1 MKIKNIL
8 LYGVTMLLLVSCA
21 NEDQQAASG
30 YGAINVQISADYQ
43 VVPVTRSTPS
53 PAETPE
59 NPDVNEFALKLVSTS
74 GSFTRSWDSLADFD
88 PAEKIPVG
96 SYTMSAY
103 HGDLEDEGFD
113 KPYYLGEADVTVR
126 DRENTPVEIHCTLAN
141 VKVTVEYSEAFKNYF
156 ADYATTVHATNGDY
170 VKFVKDETRAAYVKP
185 GKITIQ
191 TYLKKQNGI
200 ESTFE
205 PAAIEDAKPR
215 QHYRIKLDI
224 ADNAAGE
231 AQLNISFDETTETQ
245 PITIDISDEV
255 MEAPAPSFLPTGF
268 VPGTTL
274 EVKENSYPTEKA
286 VNLSLTA
293 KAGIASCT
301 LTTTSACLQS
311 KGWPREIDL
320 VGMNTENSTQLNRLG
335 LKTKGFGEM
344 GSKMGFIDF
353 SEVFAHLSSTDG
365 NDQHTFTLSAKDI
378 YGKVSETP
386 VTLSVKSIPVTFAL
400 QTPEAVYVGSKTAT
414 IPVEFDGEYIDQIKF
429 SYLDASGSKINSNST
444 VVSNEGNLYQIKISI
459 EATDKPVSVEASYAN
474 GAKTATTSIPVKTP
488 DFTITAEEY
497 DIWARRAI
505 VKLTATDPQYQEA
518 VEQYAVLYANSAGQ
532 WESVASTPSRGMYI
546 ITGLNPDTRYQ
557 LRGSCNSGQDN
568 VNYSGNYTLRT
579 EAAASVPN
587 GDFEEIA
594 QTISVQDMKQGG
606 RWSPTVGNPTYQ
618 STCSFTIQEPT
629 GWASVN
635 DKTCNLSASNQMSWF
650 VSPSTYNTTLSWT
663 GTVPGIPIFGG
674 GGTDTPD
681 IYKGLT
687 AQSGSNA
694 MVVRNTA
701 WDENGTSPEN
711 HYKTRTSAYYYS
723 ENVPTI
729 ANRSAGKL
737 FLGSYSYAGGSETYT
752 EGVGFTSRPSA
763 LKGWYKYTN
772 DNSDPAE
779 TGVVTVTLLNGQ
791 TVIGIGS
798 ANLSAAADY
807 TEFSVPVVYSV
818 TNQKATSLRIMITSS
833 NHASYTQSEETATI
847 KTTAYYSRYESTSRG
862 ATLTIDNLTF
872 TYE

>member
-274 EVKENSYPTEKA
+274 EVKENSYPAEKA

-320 VGMNTENSTQLNRLG
+320 VGMSTENSALLNRLG

-497 DIWARRAI
+497 DIWARRAS

-568 VNYSGNYTLRT
+568 VNYSGDCTLHT

-606 RWSPTVGNPTYQ
+606 QYSVWPVNYQ
-618 STCSFTIQEPT
+618 NTCSFTIQEPT

-635 DKTCNLSASNQMSWF
+635 AKTCNLSAANQMSWF
-650 VSPSTYNTTLSWT
+650 VIPSTYNTTLTWNATRNFASST
-663 GTVPGIPIFGG
+663 Q
-674 GGTDTPD
+674 TPD
-681 IYKGLT
+681 LYRNLT

-694 MVVRNTA
+694 MVVRNVA
-701 WDENGTSPEN
+701 WDENGTTPA
-711 HYKTRTSAYYYS
+711 TSGGAFNTTYYNT
-723 ENVPTI
+723 NVPNI

-752 EGVGFTSRPSA
+752 EGVGFSSRPSA

-772 DNSDPAE
+772 DSSDPAE
-779 TGVVTVTLLNGQ
+779 TGVVTVALLNGQ
-791 TVIGIGS
+791 TVIGTGS

-847 KTTAYYSRYESTSRG
+847 KTSVSNGQYESASRG

>member
-59 NPDVNEFALKLVSTS
+59 NPDVNEFALKLVSVS
-74 GSFTRSWDSLADFD
+74 GSFTRSWDCLADFD

-274 EVKENSYPTEKA
+274 EVKENSYPAEKA

-320 VGMNTENSTQLNRLG
+320 VGMSTENSALLNRLG

-365 NDQHTFTLSAKDI
+365 NDRHTFTLSAKDI

-429 SYLDASGSKINSNST
+429 SYLDASGAKINSNST

-568 VNYSGNYTLRT
+568 VNYSGDCTLHT

-587 GDFEEIA
+587 GNFEEIA

-606 RWSPTVGNPTYQ
+606 QYSIWPVNYQ
-618 STCSFTIQEPT
+618 NTCSFTIQEPT

-635 DKTCNLSASNQMSWF
+635 AKTCNLSAANQMSWF
-650 VSPSTYNTTLSWT
+650 VIPSTYNTTLTWNATRNFAPST
-663 GTVPGIPIFGG
+663 Q
-674 GGTDTPD
+674 TPD
-681 IYKGLT
+681 LYRDLT
-687 AQSGSNA
+687 AQNGSNA
-694 MVVRNTA
+694 MVVRNVA
-701 WDENGTSPEN
+701 WDENGTTPA
-711 HYKTRTSAYYYS
+711 TSGGAFNTTYYNT
-723 ENVPTI
+723 NVPNI

-752 EGVGFTSRPSA
+752 EGVGFTSRPSV

-791 TVIGIGS
+791 TVIGTGS

-847 KTTAYYSRYESTSRG
+847 KTSVSNGQYESASRG

>member
-53 PAETPE
+53 PAETSE

-74 GSFTRSWDSLADFD
+74 GSFTRSWDCLADFD

-274 EVKENSYPTEKA
+274 EIKENSYPAEKA

-320 VGMNTENSTQLNRLG
+320 VGMSTENSTLLNRLG

-353 SEVFAHLSSTDG
+353 SEVFAHLSPTDG

-414 IPVEFDGEYIDQIKF
+414 IPVEFDGEHIDQIKF

-568 VNYSGNYTLRT
+568 VNYSGDCTLHT

-606 RWSPTVGNPTYQ
+606 QYSVWPVNYQ
-618 STCSFTIQEPT
+618 NTCSFTIQEPT

-635 DKTCNLSASNQMSWF
+635 AKTCNLSAANQMSWF
-650 VSPSTYNTTLSWT
+650 VIPSTYNTTLTWNATRNFASST
-663 GTVPGIPIFGG
+663 Q
-674 GGTDTPD
+674 TPD
-681 IYKGLT
+681 LYRNLT

-694 MVVRNTA
+694 MVVRNVA
-701 WDENGTSPEN
+701 WDENGTTPA
-711 HYKTRTSAYYYS
+711 TSGGAFNTTYYNT
-723 ENVPTI
+723 NVPNI

-737 FLGSYSYAGGSETYT
+737 FLGSYSYAGGSESYT

-772 DNSDPAE
+772 DSSDPAE

-791 TVIGIGS
+791 TVIGTGS

-847 KTTAYYSRYESTSRG
+847 KTSVSNGQYESASRG

>member
-53 PAETPE
+53 PAETSE

-74 GSFTRSWDSLADFD
+74 GSFTRSWDCLADFD

-274 EVKENSYPTEKA
+274 EIKENSYPAEKA

-320 VGMNTENSTQLNRLG
+320 VGMSTENSALLNRLG

-353 SEVFAHLSSTDG
+353 SEVFAHLSPTDG

-414 IPVEFDGEYIDQIKF
+414 IPVEFDGEHIDQIKF

-568 VNYSGNYTLRT
+568 VNYSGDCTLHT

-606 RWSPTVGNPTYQ
+606 QYSVWPVNYQ
-618 STCSFTIQEPT
+618 NTCSFTIQEPT

-635 DKTCNLSASNQMSWF
+635 AKTCNLSAANQMSWF
-650 VSPSTYNTTLSWT
+650 VIPSTYNTTLTWNATRNFASST
-663 GTVPGIPIFGG
+663 Q
-674 GGTDTPD
+674 TPD
-681 IYKGLT
+681 LYRNLT

-694 MVVRNTA
+694 MVVRNVA
-701 WDENGTSPEN
+701 WDENGTTPA
-711 HYKTRTSAYYYS
+711 TSGGAFNTTYYNT
-723 ENVPTI
+723 NVPNI

-752 EGVGFTSRPSA
+752 EGVGFSSRPSA

-772 DNSDPAE
+772 DSSDPAE
-779 TGVVTVTLLNGQ
+779 TGVVTVALLNGQ
-791 TVIGIGS
+791 TVIGTGS

-847 KTTAYYSRYESTSRG
+847 KTSVSNGQYESASRG